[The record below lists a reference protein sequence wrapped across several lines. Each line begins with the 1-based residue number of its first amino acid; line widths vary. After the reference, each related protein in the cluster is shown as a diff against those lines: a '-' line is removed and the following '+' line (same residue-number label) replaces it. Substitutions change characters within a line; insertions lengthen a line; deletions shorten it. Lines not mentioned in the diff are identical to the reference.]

1 MEDPEL
7 KQLDEGYK
15 IDNYI
20 DNGGLLDAAWSVFKD
35 SVKGLTIVD
44 SKKEKLRSDL
54 AAARRAEFA
63 SKYDTETMTQFAANS
78 PEVIQ
83 KMNDISHGIA
93 PDKHELSKKL
103 KQAINIQKAYTPSE
117 LAAAE
122 RNNIY
127 NLDKQKTEEYIKIQ
141 DIKKAQYKQDYFD
154 TILLQ
159 NKMDE
164 MFPVASSY
172 SKGEELNQNSSMLD
186 WNYWKYV
193 MPGMIGSSNSSMD

>member
-1 MEDPEL
+1 M
-7 KQLDEGYK
+7 
-15 IDNYI
+15 
-20 DNGGLLDAAWSVFKD
+20 A
-35 SVKGLTIVD
+35 
-44 SKKEKLRSDL
+44 
-54 AAARRAEFA
+54 
-63 SKYDTETMTQFAANS
+63 QFAANS

-83 KMNDISHGIA
+83 KRNDISHGIA

-122 RNNIY
+122 KNNVY